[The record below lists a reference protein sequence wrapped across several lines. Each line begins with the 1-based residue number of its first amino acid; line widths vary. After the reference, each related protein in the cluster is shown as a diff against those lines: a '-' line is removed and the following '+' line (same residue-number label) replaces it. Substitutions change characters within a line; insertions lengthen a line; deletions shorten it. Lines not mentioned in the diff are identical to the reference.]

1 MSRIKKAEPGHTERE
16 EIQTGI
22 RFMVDFF
29 EAGSLK
35 YQAGSV
41 YAENSETLRE
51 LCKGNAERVEL

>member
-1 MSRIKKAEPGHTERE
+1 
-16 EIQTGI
+16 
-22 RFMVDFF
+22 MVDFF